1 MSDGYDK
8 DRRHWTGGEFFH
20 CHTKDKPGA
29 VGHYRLEYGVIILV
43 MTLDYLK
50 EAVDFI
56 RDFAEKYS
64 GVYGGVALVLK
75 IIAIAYICEFS
86 VQV

>member
-1 MSDGYDK
+1 MDMIKIAAIGLVAGIFSIVIRKTNPELSVIIGLS
-8 DRRHWTGGEFFH
+8 T
-20 CHTKDKPGA
+20 
-29 VGHYRLEYGVIILV
+29 GVIILV

-64 GVYGGVALVLK
+64 GVYGGVALVVSIL
-75 IIAIAYICEFS
+75 
-86 VQV
+86 